1 MDYHPRIGV
10 YMRKKGA
17 FLNWIKTYHKIL
29 TTVFSVVFIIVD
41 FLLMKFV
48 IVHNPLAF
56 THVMY
61 IPIILIASTYG
72 LIPGIIAGFVAGFLS
87 GPLLFVNPVTEEV
100 QPFLNWVT
108 RMMIMVISGAV
119 SGLFGRFYQQSLN
132 RINDIELRHPES
144 GLYNINYLR
153 QTTLV
158 NRETYTVSSLII
170 SNQSAIC
177 EVAGYE
183 AYYEYI
189 KNIKKLFKETYIN
202 VILIQPAIN
211 QIWILKPSKDF
222 QAEIHS
228 YLKLIQDAA
237 VMGDQALFVDYAM
250 GFYQQ
255 KHLKEKDISAYF
267 VNSDIAANE
276 ARAKNL
282 TYLTYSDVNTRRQFE
297 YELLTDFSKSLH
309 DGSIYMIY
317 QPKVD
322 LKTKKPTGLEALI
335 RWNHPTKKQ
344 ILPDQFI
351 SAVEKTNMIHDMT
364 QQVFRWSLEYQK
376 KLNDLD
382 IFMPISINI
391 STRNLYDENFF
402 KKMMTILNEFKVKPK
417 YVELEITE
425 TVLMENPEMSKRM
438 LEQFSNEGFSIAI
451 DDFGKGYSSL
461 AYLAQF
467 PINIIKID
475 RIFTRQILVN
485 PTTQHIV
492 KATIDLAKQL
502 GYEVLI
508 EGIEDKETADLL
520 ERLGCHS
527 AQGYYYLRPKSEDDV
542 IKYLRQ
548 YRET

>member
-1 MDYHPRIGV
+1 MSFRSRLWI
-10 YMRKKGA
+10 
-17 FLNWIKTYHKIL
+17 WIKHNKRVLTIIL
-29 TTVFSVVFIIVD
+29 SGLIMTVD
-41 FLLMKFV
+41 FLVMRFV
-48 IVHNPLAF
+48 VEHNQLAF
-56 THVMY
+56 SHIMY
-61 IPIILIASTYG
+61 IAIILMGSTTGPLGG
-72 LIPGIIAGFVAGFLS
+72 LLTGAIAGTLVGPLMPYNTTTGEPQFWLDWTVRMSIMIMSGTLS
-87 GPLLFVNPVTEEV
+87 GYFYNQFQKTKMKVSDMALKNPDSGIYNLN
-100 QPFLNWVT
+100 FL
-108 RMMIMVISGAV
+108 RK
-119 SGLFGRFYQQSLN
+119 
-132 RINDIELRHPES
+132 
-144 GLYNINYLR
+144 
-153 QTTLV
+153 TTLV
-158 NRETYTVSSLII
+158 NRELYTLASLII
-170 SNQSAIC
+170 SNQESIA

-183 AYYEYI
+183 AYYNYL
-189 KNIKKLFKETYIN
+189 KKIETLLKSKYVN
-202 VILIQPAIN
+202 VIVIQPAIN
-211 QIWILKPSKDF
+211 QLWILKPSHDF
-222 QAEIHS
+222 YAEIES
-228 YLKLIQDAA
+228 YLHIVQEATHLD
-237 VMGDQALFVDYAM
+237 DQHLFVDYAM
-250 GFYQQ
+250 GFFQQ
-255 KHLKEKDISAYF
+255 KHLKEKDISTYF
-267 VNSDIAANE
+267 INSDVAARE
-276 ARAKNL
+276 ARTKNL
-282 TYLTYSDVNTRRQFE
+282 TYLTYSDVNTNRQFE
-297 YELLTDFSKSLH
+297 YELLTDFSEALH

-335 RWNHPTKKQ
+335 RWTHPVKKM
-344 ILPDQFI
+344 IYPDQFI

-364 QQVFRWSLEYQK
+364 LQVFRWSLMYQK

-402 KKMMTILNEFKVKPK
+402 KKMMRILNEFQVKPK

-425 TVLMENPEMSKRM
+425 TILMENPEMSKSM
-438 LEQFSNEGFSIAI
+438 LEKFANEGFRIAI

-527 AQGYYYLRPKSEDDV
+527 AQGYYYLKPKSEDEV